1 MAEIQ
6 TSLDLEFCINKATE
20 MVYSTDHFGGVTF
33 TFFFRL
39 ADAEQVPARAEPA
52 RYFIVICVFF
62 GLFMSISCLAIGDD
76 FCSSCLPLKTQTRL
90 VWLWIFKCLRLNK

>member
-33 TFFFRL
+33 TFFFHL
-39 ADAEQVPARAEPA
+39 AVAEQVPARAEPA

-62 GLFMSISCLAIGDD
+62 GLFMSISCLAIGDGLLLFLPAPENTNKVSLVVD
-76 FCSSCLPLKTQTRL
+76 F
-90 VWLWIFKCLRLNK
+90 